1 VKRLSVF
8 EKQFDLFEKELIL
21 FKVYGYFCFLLIFFG
36 WNIPLAP
43 FIRGR
48 KCSGKRLRDYA

>member
-21 FKVYGYFCFLLIFFG
+21 FKVYGYFCFLLIFFRMEHPPSPRHKG
-36 WNIPLAP
+36 EKMFGDRVAA
-43 FIRGR
+43 G
-48 KCSGKRLRDYA
+48 